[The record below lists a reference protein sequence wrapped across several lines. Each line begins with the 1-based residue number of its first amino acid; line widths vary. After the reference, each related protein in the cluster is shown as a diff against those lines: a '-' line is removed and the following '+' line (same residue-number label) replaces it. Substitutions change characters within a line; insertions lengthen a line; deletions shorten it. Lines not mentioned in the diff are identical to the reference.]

1 MTKDEGRKTNEP
13 MSQLTPLAG
22 LSPGS
27 LAHAFP
33 PRVVIAAP
41 YGRSGK
47 TTVTVGLCAAF
58 VARGLNV
65 QPFKKGP
72 DYIDPSW
79 LTEAARRPC
88 RNLDPFLMGEDV
100 VVAAFARAS
109 RDADLALIE
118 GAMGLY
124 DGADLAGTGST
135 AALARWLDAPI
146 LLIVNA
152 QRVTRSIAALV
163 QGYQRFEPNTR
174 IAGVILNNVARA
186 RQQTLMT
193 QAIEKY
199 CGIPVVGVLP
209 RDPALAIP
217 DRHLGLIPRG
227 EDDALVP
234 MIAAARDAVQANFD
248 LAKISE
254 IAGVEIRDS
263 RLEITSQER
272 SRAIPNPQS
281 LISNL
286 QFPSAQS
293 AISNR
298 QSKIGIICDRA
309 FSFYYPEN
317 LEALQDAGAE
327 LIFIDSLCDAH
338 LPTIGALYI
347 GGGFPEVFLREL
359 EANASLR
366 AEIRAAI
373 EAGLP
378 VYAECG
384 GLMYLARSITW
395 RDQRGEMVG
404 ALPFDVVMMD
414 KPQGHG
420 YVELRVIAENPLFAR
435 GTLLRGHE
443 FHNSKI
449 DLPGFQN
456 LSDLTCAYRV
466 TRGHGIDGAR
476 DGILYKNVLASYTHL
491 HALSTPEWAI
501 AFVHRARVGSFDR
514 LFV

>member
-1 MTKDEGRKTNEP
+1 MNQLTNEP
-13 MSQLTPLAG
+13 RSQKNLADWTI
-22 LSPGS
+22 GS
-27 LAHAFP
+27 LAHCTT
-33 PRVVIAAP
+33 PRLVLAAP
-41 YGRSGK
+41 QGRSGK
-47 TTVTVGLCAAF
+47 TTVAVGLCAAL
-58 VARGLNV
+58 VARGLVV

-109 RDADLALIE
+109 REAHLALIE

-124 DGADLAGTGST
+124 DGADLEGTGST
-135 AALARWLDAPI
+135 AALARWLAAPI
-146 LLIVNA
+146 LLVVNA
-152 QRVTRSIAALV
+152 QRITRSIAALV

-209 RDPALAIP
+209 RDAALTIP
-217 DRHLGLIPRG
+217 DRHLGLVPRV

-234 MIAAARDAVQANFD
+234 AIAAAREAVLAHFD
-248 LAKISE
+248 LDKILE
-254 IAGVEIRDS
+254 IAKLEVRDL
-263 RLEITSQER
+263 RLEIEYT
-272 SRAIPNPQS
+272 NPQS
-281 LISNL
+281 PIPNL
-286 QFPSAQS
+286 QSP
-293 AISNR
+293 ISL
-298 QSKIGIICDRA
+298 GILRDRA

-327 LIFIDSLCDAH
+327 LVFIDSLHDAH
-338 LPTIGALYI
+338 LPAVDALYI

-366 AEIRAAI
+366 ADIRAAI
-373 EAGLP
+373 ENGLP

-384 GLMYLARSITW
+384 GLMYLARSIVW
-395 RDQRGEMVG
+395 RGARGEMVG

-420 YVELRVIAENPLFAR
+420 YVELEVVSDNPLFAR
-435 GTLLRGHE
+435 GARVRGHE
-443 FHNSKI
+443 FHNSKVNLLGQ
-449 DLPGFQN
+449 DLAG
-456 LSDLTCAYRV
+456 LTCAYRV
-466 TRGHGIDGAR
+466 TRGYGLDGAR
-476 DGILYKNVLASYTHL
+476 DGIVYKNVLASYTHL
-491 HALSTPEWAI
+491 HTLSTPEWAP
-501 AFVHRARVGSFDR
+501 ALVRRARGA
-514 LFV
+514 